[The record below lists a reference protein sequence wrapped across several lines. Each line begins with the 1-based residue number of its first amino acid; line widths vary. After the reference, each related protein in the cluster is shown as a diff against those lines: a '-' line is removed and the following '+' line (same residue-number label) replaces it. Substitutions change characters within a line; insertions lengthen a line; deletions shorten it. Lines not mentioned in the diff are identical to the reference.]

1 MDVRKGEKM
10 NARQLEKI
18 VGELANVVAE
28 GIHIVSADGKSIFY
42 NHAMENLEKTKR
54 EDVIGKPFRE
64 VFSHIPIEESTLQR
78 ALIHNEATRN
88 QVQTYLNQNGK
99 EVTTVNS
106 TIPVIDYE
114 GNTIAAIEVAKD
126 ITDIKKMSNTILE
139 LQNETISK
147 GEASGRPI
155 AEPTIKRYTFE
166 NLIGESKPF
175 KAMIER
181 AKRASKSGASVFIY
195 GETGTGKELV
205 AQSIHFDSIRKSK
218 PFLAQNCAALPE
230 SLLEGILFGTAK
242 GGFTGAVDRAGL
254 FEQAS
259 GGTLLLDEVSAMPY
273 DLQSKL
279 LRVLQEEY
287 IRRVGGTKDIPIDV
301 KIIATVNESPQELIE
316 SGKLRKDLYYRLN
329 IVNIS
334 IPSLRERKDDIPL
347 LVDSFIRKHNERFE
361 REIWMV
367 SENAMTKLMEYDF
380 PGNIRELENLVMSAV
395 SLADNEH
402 VLTEKLLQIPTNKE
416 EIKNLNLGYSLGKI
430 GLEEYLSTLETNIIK
445 EALAD
450 NHGNISKAA
459 DQLGIKRQ
467 TLQHKLKKIGR

>member
-1 MDVRKGEKM
+1 M
-10 NARQLEKI
+10 
-18 VGELANVVAE
+18 
-28 GIHIVSADGKSIFY
+28 
-42 NHAMENLEKTKR
+42 
-54 EDVIGKPFRE
+54 
-64 VFSHIPIEESTLQR
+64 
-78 ALIHNEATRN
+78 
-88 QVQTYLNQNGK
+88 
-99 EVTTVNS
+99 
-106 TIPVIDYE
+106 
-114 GNTIAAIEVAKD
+114 
-126 ITDIKKMSNTILE
+126 
-139 LQNETISK
+139 
-147 GEASGRPI
+147 
-155 AEPTIKRYTFE
+155 
-166 NLIGESKPF
+166 
-175 KAMIER
+175 
-181 AKRASKSGASVFIY
+181 
-195 GETGTGKELV
+195 
-205 AQSIHFDSIRKSK
+205 
-218 PFLAQNCAALPE
+218 
-230 SLLEGILFGTAK
+230 
-242 GGFTGAVDRAGL
+242 
-254 FEQAS
+254 
-259 GGTLLLDEVSAMPY
+259 
-273 DLQSKL
+273 
-279 LRVLQEEY
+279 
-287 IRRVGGTKDIPIDV
+287 GGTKDIPIDV